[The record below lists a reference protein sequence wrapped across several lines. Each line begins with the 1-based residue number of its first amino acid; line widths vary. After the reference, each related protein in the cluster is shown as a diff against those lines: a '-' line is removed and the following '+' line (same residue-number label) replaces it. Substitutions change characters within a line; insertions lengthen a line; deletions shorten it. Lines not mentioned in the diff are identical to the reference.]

1 MGVLSG
7 YGLRSGIIGVIDE
20 EEASRGQ
27 DDSSES
33 GRHSSKGKLGGKGG
47 LDTPSDDE
55 ESGSNSG
62 DDSSIDGDLEQNEQQ
77 MYEEILAAQAR
88 GGSSSGPQI
97 DDLID
102 RDMIDL
108 MRVCSHFRCPTFE
121 ELQ

>member
-1 MGVLSG
+1 MQIPKIQTIIGGGHGWEKPMGVLSG

-62 DDSSIDGDLEQNEQQ
+62 DDSSIDGDLEQNE
-77 MYEEILAAQAR
+77 
-88 GGSSSGPQI
+88 
-97 DDLID
+97 
-102 RDMIDL
+102 
-108 MRVCSHFRCPTFE
+108 
-121 ELQ
+121 